1 MAPRILSPAIING
14 PFTVTDL
21 ITLLT
26 LIFFATEVVAYHNFV
41 IENYSVVQGNV
52 LGQFDVLS
60 LGECSLRCL
69 AQSECAGFN
78 YFINNDEKAQCLLVG
93 YKKAVSDADLPLHE
107 AVLYG
112 ATRISL
118 DANCSTR
125 TFAFEKL
132 SNMEAQ
138 VDDLTLESTVVNT
151 TEQCLGMCQK
161 RLDCRAAQFNRRNL
175 SCDLLVA
182 SPNTVYNVRRY
193 FVHNDDVDLYENN
206 CVEVPMSS
214 SKCNFMRLSTAG
226 YTDLFD
232 EIVTDVAE
240 AEECERICVTQ
251 TNVGDP
257 CRSYTHDS
265 WKQLCYL
272 SHYDGRGSGRSPL
285 NTRNK
290 NLTYGSLDDCI
301 DFALKC
307 RNDALEI
314 RGSSMRLFSGSLK
327 TKRLK
332 DVICERTVTSSY
344 QFSVFLPYKE
354 CGIEETTVPFPSYSG
369 LIHVK
374 EGSTTLVTI
383 RDKLLQV
390 HCHIHPQV
398 DTVDQAIS
406 TQMEVHDTNRTDRVL
421 ANKIIFVPSQPPPRT
436 RYSLRVLNMDDAE
449 TDVVHANDEGWLS
462 LTVNEGPQSQIS
474 VSNMVARDINTKETI
489 KLIND
494 DGCVV
499 HNSILGISRPSSRE
513 VRYKINF
520 GGFHDQAQLIYQ
532 ALVETCTFDCYP
544 KCNQKLW
551 LDEGDKPVDES
562 HNTIRRRRA
571 IGARQI
577 ELTQDIYKVHGSRIT
592 VVTGMSS
599 KHQRDSSGFLGDQKV
614 PELRSGRQN
623 LHDDEVHIE
632 VVESRPI
639 SSALEQ
645 CFSDDITCLF
655 TVILASIQLFL
666 LASCLCIVYCYIQ
679 QWRSYRSLHEAASP
693 VRIEYELNGQ
703 TDSSKLNTAR
713 PQ

>member
-1 MAPRILSPAIING
+1 MALRNSSPVSING

-21 ITLLT
+21 ITLLA
-26 LIFFATEVVAYHNFV
+26 LIFFSTEVAAYHNFV

-112 ATRISL
+112 ATKISL

-132 SNMEAQ
+132 SSLGTQA
-138 VDDLTLESTVVNT
+138 DDLILESTVVNT
-151 TEQCLGMCQK
+151 TDQCLSMCQK
-161 RLDCRAAQFNRRNL
+161 RVDCRAAQFNRQNL
-175 SCDLLVA
+175 SCDFLTA

-206 CVEVPMSS
+206 CIEVPMSS

-257 CRSYTHDS
+257 C
-265 WKQLCYL
+265 
-272 SHYDGRGSGRSPL
+272 
-285 NTRNK
+285 
-290 NLTYGSLDDCI
+290 
-301 DFALKC
+301 
-307 RNDALEI
+307 
-314 RGSSMRLFSGSLK
+314 SGSLK

-406 TQMEVHDTNRTDRVL
+406 TQMEVHDSNRTDRVL

-462 LTVNEGPQSQIS
+462 LTGPQSQIS

-499 HNSILGISRPSSRE
+499 HKSIMGISRPSSRE
-513 VRYKINF
+513 IRYKINF

-551 LDEGDKPVDES
+551 LDEGDKPMDES

-592 VVTGMSS
+592 VVTGMAS
-599 KHQRDSSGFLGDQKV
+599 KHQHDSSGFLGDQKV